1 MILNYT
7 IIVILVAFSA
17 LFSGLNLGLMSLDVY
32 GLKRKMELG
41 DKNAARVYS
50 IRKKGN
56 LLLCTILL
64 GNIAVNSV
72 IAIMLESIA
81 GGLMAGIL
89 ATAIIFIFGEVL
101 PQSVVSRFALRFGSI
116 TAPLMKLIIFILYPI
131 TAPIAYILDRLLGSE
146 LPTIYSRDELT
157 RLVAE
162 HEDHPA
168 STIDADEERIIH
180 GALQYSEKK
189 VADVMTPVYKIISV
203 NTEDR
208 ADRKLLEKIKSSGR
222 SRFPVTGKDGKKII
236 GLLYTKDLAGTIF
249 DGSKSVSDLIRTN
262 VILVKETDKLD
273 NILNKFL
280 ETRLHLFVVEDARGN
295 MSGIVTIEDVIE
307 EILKREI
314 IDESE
319 KHHA

>member
-1 MILNYT
+1 MVLTYT
-7 IIVILVAFSA
+7 TIVILVMFSA

-41 DKNAARVYS
+41 DKDAARVYQ

-81 GGLMAGIL
+81 GGVIAGIV

-101 PQSVVSRFALRFGSI
+101 PQSLVSRFALKFGSM
-116 TAPLMKLIIFILYPI
+116 TAPFMRVIIFILYPI
-131 TAPIAYILDRLLGSE
+131 TAPIAYALDRLLGSE
-146 LPTIYSRDELT
+146 LPTIYSRDELV

-162 HEDHPA
+162 HEDNPS

-180 GALQYSEKK
+180 GALQYSNKR
-189 VADVMTPVYKIISV
+189 VGDIMTPISKIIFV
-203 NTEDR
+203 KTHNKID
-208 ADRKLLEKIKSSGR
+208 ADLLRRIKDSGK
-222 SRFPVTGKDGKKII
+222 SRFPVVGEDGKKIV
-236 GLLYTKDLAGTIF
+236 GVLYTKELVGVVF
-249 DGSKSVSDLIRTN
+249 DGSKDVADLMRTN
-262 VILVKETDKLD
+262 VIIAKEIDRLD

-280 ETRLHLFVVEDARGN
+280 ETRLHLFVVEN
-295 MSGIVTIEDVIE
+295 MQNELIGIVTIEDVIE

-314 IDESE
+314 VDESE
-319 KHHA
+319 KHSH